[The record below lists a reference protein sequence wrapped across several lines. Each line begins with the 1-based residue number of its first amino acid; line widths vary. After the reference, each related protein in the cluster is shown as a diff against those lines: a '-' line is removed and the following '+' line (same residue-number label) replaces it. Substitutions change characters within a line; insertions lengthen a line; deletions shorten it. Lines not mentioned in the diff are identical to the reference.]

1 MSFTK
6 ENFIKAIEQ
15 CSALMEQNKQYLIDM
30 DSAFGDGDLGLTM
43 TAGFAAAFEFVSGS
57 GETDMGKLAAQMG
70 MAISKKVPSTMGTLV
85 ASGFIAAGKA
95 LKGKTALEADDLALF
110 FKSFVEGVKSRGK
123 ADVGD
128 RTIVDSIAPASEAFG
143 AAIASGKDIK
153 AALETACAVAADGV
167 EATKNM
173 QAKFG
178 RAVYYGEQVL
188 GKEDQGSVVGKLIF
202 EGFFTAY

>member
-95 LKGKTALEADDLALF
+95 LKGKTELEADDLALF
-110 FKSFVEGVKSRGK
+110 FKSFVEGVKGRGK

-153 AALETACAVAADGV
+153 AALETACAAAADGV

>member
-15 CSALMEQNKQYLIDM
+15 CSALMEQDKQYLIDM

-153 AALETACAVAADGV
+153 AALETACAAAADGV

>member
-143 AAIASGKDIK
+143 VAIASGKDIK
-153 AALETACAVAADGV
+153 AALETACAAAADGV

>member
-153 AALETACAVAADGV
+153 AALETACAAAADGV

>member
-6 ENFIKAIEQ
+6 ENFIKAIEK

-110 FKSFVEGVKSRGK
+110 FKSFVEGVRSRGK

-143 AAIASGKDIK
+143 VAIASGKDIK
-153 AALETACAVAADGV
+153 AALETACAAAADGV

>member
-153 AALETACAVAADGV
+153 AALETACAAAADGV
-167 EATKNM
+167 EDTKNM

>member
-128 RTIVDSIAPASEAFG
+128 RSD
-143 AAIASGKDIK
+143 
-153 AALETACAVAADGV
+153 
-167 EATKNM
+167 
-173 QAKFG
+173 
-178 RAVYYGEQVL
+178 
-188 GKEDQGSVVGKLIF
+188 
-202 EGFFTAY
+202 